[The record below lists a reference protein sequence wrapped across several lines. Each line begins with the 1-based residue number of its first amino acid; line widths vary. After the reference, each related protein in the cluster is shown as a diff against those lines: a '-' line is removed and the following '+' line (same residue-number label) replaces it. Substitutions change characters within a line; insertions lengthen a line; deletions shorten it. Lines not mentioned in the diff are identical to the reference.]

1 MSGYSD
7 RRDDLRHAEVFYNN
21 RAPKPA
27 RTQSRWQSAKNMA
40 EGVAIAAVLRDFFR
54 SIF

>member
-7 RRDDLRHAEVFYNN
+7 RKDDLRHAEVFYNN

-27 RTQSRWQSAKNMA
+27 RTQSRWQSAKNAA
-40 EGVAIAAVLRDFFR
+40 EGVAVVGMLRNLIR